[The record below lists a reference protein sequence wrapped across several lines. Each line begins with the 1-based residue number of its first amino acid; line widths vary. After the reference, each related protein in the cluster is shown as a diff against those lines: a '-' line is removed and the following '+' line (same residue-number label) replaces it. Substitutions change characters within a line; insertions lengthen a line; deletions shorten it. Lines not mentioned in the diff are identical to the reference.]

1 MSSLAEETIDPVSL
15 LVNSHLPYEVM
26 APDVVRV
33 GFINLNIKSPFSI
46 FTGST
51 TVIAI
56 GPLPCW

>member
-1 MSSLAEETIDPVSL
+1 MSSLAEEIIELFSL
-15 LVNSHLPYEVM
+15 SSSHLPYEVM